1 MTKKILV
8 ASVLLG
14 SIAFTA
20 FKNSSKFSP
29 SNFAASIADITKPV
43 VADSAANA
51 VVSTEPVKATLYDL
65 YNEMDLGSKNL
76 NKQAFTLAV
85 NGYQKL
91 KLQGKLKNDDIL
103 TIADFSQK
111 STQKR
116 LYIIDIKKKKLLF
129 NSVVAHGR
137 NTGLLTANS
146 FSNTAESF
154 KSSPGFYVTAE
165 TYNGKHG
172 MSLRLDGMER
182 NINDNARDRAIVMHG
197 ADYTS
202 NSFIKSTGYLGRSYG
217 CPAIPMKLTNDVIK
231 TIRNGSCM
239 FIYAPDKTYLKQSS
253 LI

>member
-8 ASVLLG
+8 ASVLLT
-14 SIAFTA
+14 SIGFTA
-20 FKNSSKFSP
+20 FQTSP
-29 SNFAASIADITKPV
+29 SFSSSIPVSDITTAIV
-43 VADSAANA
+43 TDSASDA
-51 VVSTEPVKATLYDL
+51 VSSTEPAKPTMYNLYD
-65 YNEMDLGSKNL
+65 EMNLGAKNL
-76 NKQAFTLAV
+76 NKKAFTLAV
-85 NGYQKL
+85 NGYLKL
-91 KLQGKLKNDDIL
+91 KNQGKLRNDDIL
-103 TIADFSQK
+103 TIADFSQA

-129 NSVVAHGR
+129 NTVVAHGR

-165 TYNGKHG
+165 TYIGKHG

-182 NINDNARDRAIVMHG
+182 NINDNARNRAIVMHG

-202 NSFIKSTGYLGRSYG
+202 NSFMKATGYLGRSFG
-217 CPAIPMKLTNDVIK
+217 CPAIPMELTNSIIS

-239 FIYAPDKTYLKQSS
+239 FIYAADKSYLKQSS

>member
-14 SIAFTA
+14 SITFTA
-20 FKNSSKFSP
+20 FKTSPDFSSSNSV
-29 SNFAASIADITKPV
+29 SNVIG
-43 VADSAANA
+43 DSAAS
-51 VVSTEPVKATLYDL
+51 STNETVEPAKPTLYSL
-65 YNEMDLGSKNL
+65 YEEMDLGANRL

-85 NGYQKL
+85 NGYLKL
-91 KLQGKLKNDDIL
+91 KNQGKLKNTNLL
-103 TIADFSQK
+103 TIADFSQP

-116 LYIIDIKKKKLLF
+116 LYIIDIKKKKLLI
-129 NSVVAHGR
+129 NTVVAHGR

-165 TYNGKHG
+165 TYEGKHG
-172 MSLRLDGMER
+172 LSLRLDGVER

-202 NSFIKSTGYLGRSYG
+202 SSFIKSTGYLGRSFG
-217 CPAIPMKLTNDVIK
+217 CPAIPMELTNTIIN